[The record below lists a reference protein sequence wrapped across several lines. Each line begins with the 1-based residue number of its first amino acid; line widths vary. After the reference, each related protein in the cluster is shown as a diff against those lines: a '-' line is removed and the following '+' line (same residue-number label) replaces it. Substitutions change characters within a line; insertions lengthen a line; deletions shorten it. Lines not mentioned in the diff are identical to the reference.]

1 MSNEFALPK
10 DSDPIGDVDIRGMKF
25 DDLPFDI
32 RSDFEVYPLDVV
44 VISAQEE
51 DEVREMF
58 LRLQNGT
65 TLKAQ
70 EKRNA
75 MPGQM
80 REFVK
85 ELTEHQLFT
94 ESVHF
99 KNSRYA
105 HDHVAAQLTLIELVG
120 GPTNIRDRDLNK
132 MYEEY
137 KAFDSNGRKA
147 RKIVKVLD
155 YLHSMFPDKTPE
167 LERYSVISLYL
178 LISAMIEKF
187 DLTNREGQIR
197 DWFLGFEQYR
207 RENIQLPEDQ
217 VHPEIVTYREKT
229 SHSTDAVDSLQW
241 RHDHLMTRLLEAL
254 PTLEQRDSQRN
265 FTHEQR
271 LAIYRRDAGKCQ
283 LKLKC
288 DGIRCDWDN
297 WHADHI
303 IAWTRGGKTTVE
315 NGQVACP
322 ECNLA
327 KGATVEL

>member
-1 MSNEFALPK
+1 
-10 DSDPIGDVDIRGMKF
+10 
-25 DDLPFDI
+25 
-32 RSDFEVYPLDVV
+32 
-44 VISAQEE
+44 
-51 DEVREMF
+51 
-58 LRLQNGT
+58 
-65 TLKAQ
+65 
-70 EKRNA
+70 
-75 MPGQM
+75 
-80 REFVK
+80 
-85 ELTEHQLFT
+85 
-94 ESVHF
+94 
-99 KNSRYA
+99 
-105 HDHVAAQLTLIELVG
+105 
-120 GPTNIRDRDLNK
+120 
-132 MYEEY
+132 
-137 KAFDSNGRKA
+137 
-147 RKIVKVLD
+147 
-155 YLHSMFPDKTPE
+155 
-167 LERYSVISLYL
+167 
-178 LISAMIEKF
+178 MIEKF